1 MKLFGFNKKSKEIKL
16 RITEPDREWVE
27 DNFKWLI
34 THYGYPVRGN
44 EQIVL
49 SEKFFPKTFS
59 TSDLDIR
66 NLIEDLCN
74 LLSLDSAKIN
84 VELHSDLRDVYAMP
98 LEVHM
103 PFEVETEMEEEGYTI
118 GVAQSLLKRPDRL
131 IYNIVYE
138 CVRIRLAESKLQ
150 FDSGGDTGLFLFL
163 AGIYFDFG
171 ILLSQNIRDIGRD
184 NDGFWQTKWENV
196 SEMPVE
202 VMAFGL
208 AMYAKLIDQNNP
220 EWKKELPSEIR
231 SEFEHA
237 IAFLND
243 SPPTIYNRDELKA
256 NDLFDQSFNE
266 SKNGDFESA
275 IGTLQKIVYLT
286 DDEQMKAD
294 VYNNIGY
301 YQLRIGEYEK
311 SIPNFQKAL
320 QLDPDFGFAH
330 DNLGYAFLLTGQVE
344 EGKRHLDRALET
356 GNNDA
361 AYSYRN
367 LALYYSAKN
376 EPEKAE
382 HNFRLAFDYKT
393 IPVDLL
399 EFHYANFLIHQGEA
413 KKGMEYLEEAIK
425 KGEQEAIK
433 QMSEI
438 TKNESQHD
446 RR

>member
-103 PFEVETEMEEEGYTI
+103 PFEVETEMKEEGYTI
-118 GVAQSLLKRPDRL
+118 GVAQSLLKRPGRL
-131 IYNIVYE
+131 VYSLVYE
-138 CVRIRLAESKLQ
+138 CIRIRLAESKLQ

-163 AGIYFDFG
+163 AGIYFGFG

-220 EWKKELPSEIR
+220 EWKKR
-231 SEFEHA
+231 
-237 IAFLND
+237 
-243 SPPTIYNRDELKA
+243 T
-256 NDLFDQSFNE
+256 SF
-266 SKNGDFESA
+266 
-275 IGTLQKIVYLT
+275 
-286 DDEQMKAD
+286 
-294 VYNNIGY
+294 
-301 YQLRIGEYEK
+301 
-311 SIPNFQKAL
+311 
-320 QLDPDFGFAH
+320 
-330 DNLGYAFLLTGQVE
+330 
-344 EGKRHLDRALET
+344 
-356 GNNDA
+356 
-361 AYSYRN
+361 
-367 LALYYSAKN
+367 
-376 EPEKAE
+376 
-382 HNFRLAFDYKT
+382 
-393 IPVDLL
+393 
-399 EFHYANFLIHQGEA
+399 
-413 KKGMEYLEEAIK
+413 
-425 KGEQEAIK
+425 
-433 QMSEI
+433 
-438 TKNESQHD
+438 
-446 RR
+446 